1 MEPRPKPSNLL
12 HDIQSKCASLKSAA
26 QLLKD
31 CPPEQMREM
40 LGLMTDETRE
50 ILRCLLELQK
60 EFAAGSNAK

>member
-31 CPPEQMREM
+31 CPPEQTREM
-40 LGLMTDETRE
+40 LALMTDETRE
-50 ILRCLLELQK
+50 ILRCLHDMQREL
-60 EFAAGSNAK
+60 AL